1 MLKNWSVLKNHCK
14 HVEKMENAE
23 TMKNAAKNL
32 TQYRATQTNT
42 LIQNYFGKNLPKY
55 SILTL
60 IGVQHCPP
68 VIKRGKWKS
77 TRNGGVKRKITYK

>member
-1 MLKNWSVLKNHCK
+1 
-14 HVEKMENAE
+14 MENAE
-23 TMKNAAKNL
+23 TMKKCRQKLDPIPCHPNKYTDSEL
-32 TQYRATQTNT
+32 
-42 LIQNYFGKNLPKY
+42 FWENLPQY

>member
-42 LIQNYFGKNLPKY
+42 LIQNYFGKTCHNTV
-55 SILTL
+55 SS
-60 IGVQHCPP
+60 H
-68 VIKRGKWKS
+68 
-77 TRNGGVKRKITYK
+77 